1 MQNRKFYYSLIGV
14 TRWDISDSKAIT
26 LPSNHLSFP
35 KKSGTEM
42 TVSLHK

>member
-1 MQNRKFYYSLIGV
+1 MQNRKFYHWIGV
-14 TRWDISDSKAIT
+14 TRWDISGSKSIT

-42 TVSLHK
+42 TISLHQ